1 MEKNNLDNLFRDNLK
16 DFKEAPD
23 DNVWNEI
30 EASLDKKRKKRIIPI
45 WWKLG
50 GVAALV
56 AVLFYVVN
64 PFNTNGGTEKII
76 ITDTQNATSVDDNN
90 DSDED
95 VIPSVT
101 DENTIETTEI
111 TSASDEKSDPSLIN
125 TEKSLSTKS
134 NKNSPLVTNKSN
146 NRERQI
152 LVAENE
158 ISTSKKEK
166 GNESTLPINQQ
177 EVVIDSKNKTVAD
190 QSDKKSSLES
200 SEINR
205 KNLVEPDKKNT
216 VAEAVVE
223 KDEKKKSIYDAIAE
237 QNKEEE
243 KFVTEKSESRWA
255 MGPSVAPVYFD
266 AQGQGSPIHSNFASN
281 TKSGNVNLSYGLQ
294 VSYGVS
300 KKLSIRTGV
309 HKVDFGY
316 DTNDVVFS
324 SSLQA
329 STNDL
334 IDNINY
340 SQASRNLVVESK
352 SRTETALSDNSTS
365 SEFNAA
371 SASLE
376 GRMVQQMGYLEV
388 PFELNYALVDKK
400 LGINVIGGVS
410 SLFLID
416 NSVSL
421 ESEGLVTEMGQANN
435 LNDVNFSTNIG
446 LGFNY
451 EFSQKV
457 QLNLE
462 PVFKYQLNT
471 FSETAGQFRPYTIGV
486 YSGISFKF

>member
-64 PFNTNGGTEKII
+64 PFNTDGGTEKII
-76 ITDTQNATSVDDNN
+76 ITDTQNATTVDDNN

>member
-64 PFNTNGGTEKII
+64 PFNTDGGTEKII
-76 ITDTQNATSVDDNN
+76 ITDTQNATTVDDNN

-146 NRERQI
+146 NREQQV

-158 ISTSKKEK
+158 TSTSKKEK
-166 GNESTLPINQQ
+166 INESTLPINQQ

-190 QSDKKSSLES
+190 NSDKTISLES
-200 SEINR
+200 SQINR

-352 SRTETALSDNSTS
+352 SRTETTLSDNSTS

>member
-30 EASLDKKRKKRIIPI
+30 EASLDKKRKKRILPI

-64 PFNTNGGTEKII
+64 PFNTDRGTEKII
-76 ITDTQNATSVDDNN
+76 VTDTQNATTVDDNN

-101 DENTIETTEI
+101 DENTIETTKI

-134 NKNSPLVTNKSN
+134 NKNSPLVTDKSN
-146 NRERQI
+146 NREQEI

-166 GNESTLPINQQ
+166 GNESALPINQQ
-177 EVVIDSKNKTVAD
+177 EMVIDSKNMTVAD
-190 QSDKKSSLES
+190 KSHKKSSLES
-200 SEINR
+200 SQINR
-205 KNLVEPDKKNT
+205 LNLADSDKKNT
-216 VAEAVVE
+216 VTEVVVE

-243 KFVTEKSESRWA
+243 EFVIEKPESRWA

-316 DTNDVVFS
+316 DTNDIVFS

-340 SQASRNLVVESK
+340 SQTSRNLVVESK
-352 SRTETALSDNSTS
+352 SSTETALSDNSTF
-365 SEFNAA
+365 SEFNAT
-371 SASLE
+371 SPSLE

-471 FSETAGQFRPYTIGV
+471 FSETAGQFRPYTIGI

>member
-1 MEKNNLDNLFRDNLK
+1 MEKNNLDNLFRDKLK
-16 DFKEAPD
+16 DFKEVPD
-23 DNVWNEI
+23 EGVWKDI
-30 EASLDKKRKKRIIPI
+30 EASLEKKDKRRVVPI

-50 GVAALV
+50 GIAALL
-56 AVLFYVVN
+56 AVLFYVIN
-64 PFNTNGGTEKII
+64 PFSADKSIEETI
-76 ITDTQNATSVDDNN
+76 ITDIQDDKTIDGKENFESNELPANIKN
-90 DSDED
+90 D
-95 VIPSVT
+95 
-101 DENTIETTEI
+101 NTTEV
-111 TSASDEKSDPSLIN
+111 TSIN
-125 TEKSLSTKS
+125 TE
-134 NKNSPLVTNKSN
+134 
-146 NRERQI
+146 
-152 LVAENE
+152 ENE
-158 ISTSKKEK
+158 VYIDEKEETSAIKSSGNTKLSNSNSFKKQ
-166 GNESTLPINQQ
+166 NQS
-177 EVVIDSKNKTVAD
+177 VVNNNKVDTSKNKTENKL
-190 QSDKKSSLES
+190 KKSTQQNN
-200 SEINR
+200 EI
-205 KNLVEPDKKNT
+205 VENKTNAVAENSNKKPDVETTKNT
-216 VAEAVVE
+216 DFFKSQEQVVE
-223 KDEKKKSIYDAIAE
+223 SNVTQEEVNENKISIFDAIAE
-237 QNKEEE
+237 QNQDEEE
-243 KFVTEKSESRWA
+243 EITEKSESRWA

-281 TKSGNVNLSYGLQ
+281 TKSGNINLSYGLQ

-334 IDNINY
+334 IDNISY

-352 SRTETALSDNSTS
+352 PRNDAAASDVTS
-365 SEFNAA
+365 SEFNATSPA
-371 SASLE
+371 LE

-410 SLFLID
+410 SLFLVD

-451 EFSQKV
+451 EFSPKV

-471 FSETAGQFRPYTIGV
+471 FSDTAGLFRPYTIGV

>member
-1 MEKNNLDNLFRDNLK
+1 MEKNNLDNLFRDKLK
-16 DFKEAPD
+16 DFKEVPD
-23 DNVWNEI
+23 EGVWKSI
-30 EASLDKKRKKRIIPI
+30 EASLEKKDKRRVVPI

-50 GVAALV
+50 GIAALL
-56 AVLFYVVN
+56 AVLFYVIN
-64 PFNTNGGTEKII
+64 PFSADKSIEETI
-76 ITDTQNATSVDDNN
+76 ITDIRDDQTIDGKDVFENN
-90 DSDED
+90 ELPANIKND
-95 VIPSVT
+95 
-101 DENTIETTEI
+101 NTTEV
-111 TSASDEKSDPSLIN
+111 TSIN
-125 TEKSLSTKS
+125 TE
-134 NKNSPLVTNKSN
+134 
-146 NRERQI
+146 
-152 LVAENE
+152 ENE
-158 ISTSKKEK
+158 AYIEEKEK
-166 GNESTLPINQQ
+166 ASAIKSSGNVKFLNSNSYENQNQ
-177 EVVIDSKNKTVAD
+177 AVVNNNKIDNSKNKAEDKPKFSTQQINETV
-190 QSDKKSSLES
+190 ES
-200 SEINR
+200 KRNA
-205 KNLVEPDKKNT
+205 
-216 VAEAVVE
+216 VAEITNKKPVIENTANTDLFKSQEQVVE
-223 KDEKKKSIYDAIAE
+223 SNVTQKEEVEDEIKISIFDAIAE
-237 QNKEEE
+237 QNQDEE
-243 KFVTEKSESRWA
+243 KEITEKSESRWA

-334 IDNINY
+334 IDNISY

-352 SRTETALSDNSTS
+352 PRSDAAASDVTS
-365 SEFNAA
+365 SEFNATSPA
-371 SASLE
+371 LE

-410 SLFLID
+410 SLFLVD

-451 EFSQKV
+451 EFSPKV

-471 FSETAGQFRPYTIGV
+471 FSDTAGLFRPYTIGV
-486 YSGISFKF
+486 YSGVSFKF